1 MSGAI
6 AAGALAGA
14 YAGIGGAG
22 ILAGGA
28 LGALGGAAL
37 KSMAPK
43 APKAQAPAAPP
54 TPPQA
59 AKVPDEQ
66 VRRATAAAATGMG
79 GGQPSTMLTGANGV
93 GAGSLNLGKNTL
105 LGA

>member
-6 AAGALAGA
+6 SATSLA
-14 YAGIGGAG
+14 Y
-22 ILAGGA
+22 
-28 LGALGGAAL
+28 GAAAAIGSTL
-37 KSMAPK
+37 LSKALAPK

-79 GGQPSTMLTGANGV
+79 GGQSGTMLTGANGV
-93 GAGSLNLGKNTL
+93 GTGSLNLGKSTL
-105 LGA
+105 LGQ

>member
-6 AAGALAGA
+6 SATSLAYGAAAAA
-14 YAGIGGAG
+14 IGGT
-22 ILAGGA
+22 LLSKA
-28 LGALGGAAL
+28 L
-37 KSMAPK
+37 APK

-79 GGQPSTMLTGANGV
+79 GGQSSTMLTGASGI
-93 GAGSLNLGKNTL
+93 GTGSLTLGKSTL
-105 LGA
+105 LGQ